1 MATAEGDDR
10 RDGQM
15 LERVPL
21 ALDDGTLRATEQAG
35 PEARARLAD
44 VEMYEITY
52 WSDGLAVKGFLV
64 YPKSGGPHPCI
75 IYNRGGNREAGAITP
90 EEAHTFLARVASWG
104 YLILASQY
112 RGNAG
117 GEGREEFAGAD
128 VNDVLNLLPLLDQLP
143 EADASRIGM
152 WGWSRGGLMTY
163 RALARTDR
171 IAAAIA
177 MAAVTDAFD
186 YVTRRPDMEREVFAE
201 LIPAYRQNKHA
212 ALEARSPLHWARQL
226 CKQTPILVLHGGADW
241 RVHPAQ
247 ALRMAAALLE
257 HRHPFRLLFYE
268 GGDHGLT
275 EHEAEVLGQ
284 IRAWLDRYVR
294 DRRPW
299 PSPEPHGA

>member
-1 MATAEGDDR
+1 MAVVGGDDR

-15 LERVPL
+15 LERRPL
-21 ALDDGTLRATEQAG
+21 TLDDDTLRSIEQADSPAHG
-35 PEARARLAD
+35 RLAD

-52 WSDGLAVKGFLV
+52 RSDGLAVKGFLV
-64 YPKSGGPHPCI
+64 YPKSAGPHPCV

-90 EEAHTFLARVASWG
+90 EDARTFLAEVASWG
-104 YLILASQY
+104 YLVVAGQY

-128 VNDVLNLLPLLDQLP
+128 VNDVLNLLPLLDRLP

-171 IAAAIA
+171 ISAAVT

-186 YVTRRPDMEREVFAE
+186 YVKRRPDMEQEVFSE
-201 LIPAYRQNKHA
+201 LIPAYWQNKHA
-212 ALEARSPLHWARQL
+212 ALEARSPLGWAGQL
-226 CKQTPILVLHGGADW
+226 CKWTPILVLHGGADW
-241 RVHPAQ
+241 RVHPSQ
-247 ALRMAAALLE
+247 SLRMAQTLLE

-268 GGDHGLT
+268 GGDHALT
-275 EHEAEVLGQ
+275 EHEAEVLAR
-284 IRAWLDRYVR
+284 IRAWLDHYVR

-299 PSPEPHGA
+299 PSVEPHGP